1 MQSFGTGVGQ
11 YQLHMLVVED
21 NLFRE
26 LDQSGFFRPNDLN
39 IRITM
44 AKVGRL
50 YYVLSCLRTG
60 EESLPSSTYWNN
72 LGTSTIAKLLLTL
85 VKTKKQS
92 HLHFIS
98 RNEYRDRVRN

>member
-44 AKVGRL
+44 AKSGQVILCIELFKNGRGIFAFEHL
-50 YYVLSCLRTG
+50 LEQLRDKHY
-60 EESLPSSTYWNN
+60 S
-72 LGTSTIAKLLLTL
+72 
-85 VKTKKQS
+85 
-92 HLHFIS
+92 
-98 RNEYRDRVRN
+98 